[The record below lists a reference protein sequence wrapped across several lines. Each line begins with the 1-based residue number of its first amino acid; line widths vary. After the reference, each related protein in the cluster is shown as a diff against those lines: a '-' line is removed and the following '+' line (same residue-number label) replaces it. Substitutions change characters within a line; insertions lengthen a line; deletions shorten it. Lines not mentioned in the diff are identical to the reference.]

1 METKVVGKL
10 DDLKNFITVSH
21 GELLSTE
28 EAEVRKQK
36 ISDLLMTLFEY
47 VDFKNITEVAIKR
60 TMEDIL
66 KTKALKDDM
75 DERQLQLTEE
85 QTSEIVD
92 MFLKMKA

>member
-1 METKVVGKL
+1 
-10 DDLKNFITVSH
+10 
-21 GELLSTE
+21 
-28 EAEVRKQK
+28 
-36 ISDLLMTLFEY
+36 MTLFEY

-66 KTKALKDDM
+66 KTKALEDEI

-85 QTSEIVD
+85 QTNEIVD